1 MHTSK
6 LNTYKPCNVLQSC
19 TRKYTFPFRTLHLFL
34 HFYISLWD
42 AGMAAVIAASAV
54 PMVCALPYSTQN
66 VNHIRNHRAFGD
78 LNTLFLPRSWKSLPA
93 IKDFLRTILHGT
105 RYYFGAHSNFF

>member
-1 MHTSK
+1 MYTSK
-6 LNTYKPCNVLQSC
+6 LNTYKPCNILQLC
-19 TRKYTFPFRTLHLFL
+19 TCKCTFPFRTLHLFL

-54 PMVCALPYSTQN
+54 PMVCALPCSTQN

-78 LNTLFLPRSWKSLPA
+78 LNIPSKKLEIIACAIIIKTLGFP
-93 IKDFLRTILHGT
+93 RTILHGK
-105 RYYFGAHSNFF
+105 RNYFGAHS